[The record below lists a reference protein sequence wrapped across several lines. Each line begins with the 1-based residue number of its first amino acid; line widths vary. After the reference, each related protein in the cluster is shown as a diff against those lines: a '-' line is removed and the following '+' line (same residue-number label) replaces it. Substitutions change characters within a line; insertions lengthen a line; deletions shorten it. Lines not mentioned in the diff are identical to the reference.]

1 MEIQRK
7 KRRAVRSQ
15 VTRIVKEIDECFAAS
30 AEPTVEALK
39 AILQRLEM
47 ASVKLSEVDAAIE
60 RCLTDEDADEEFEQV
75 LEYSDKIANSLGRL
89 KHKIETQRLSR
100 QAQAPST
107 SSNEPQP
114 QKTSAP
120 KAKLPKLELIRF
132 DGKRKNWQPF
142 WEQFEQSVHKNA
154 DLTASDRFHYLRSLL
169 TGDAAA
175 AIAGLPA
182 TAQCY
187 SDAVDLLQQRF
198 GSPAALIQ
206 EHMQGLIDAQPLTS
220 SKNVPAL
227 RRLYD
232 RLQVH
237 MRGLKS
243 LGVADE
249 SYSAM
254 LYPVLLRVLPADMIL
269 DYHRRQA
276 EDSDG
281 TSSAASA
288 NGDSASTGSS
298 ASSQGSPLRSLLHFY
313 RRELESRERAAESRP
328 DDNHGK
334 PPPPFRKHHAASD
347 KGPPRTPTVKDEFKN
362 NIETVNGRYQVKLP
376 WKNNVKLSDNRAVA
390 EKRFRSLTKRLNRAP
405 ELMERYDTEMRRLID
420 DGVAEEAPTD
430 PHDGNQRTYYMP
442 HQPVLRDNST
452 TTKLRI
458 VFDASSHSTDANS
471 LNDNLDS
478 GPNLNPD
485 LVRLLLNFRSHPVAL
500 VADAEKAFL
509 QISVA
514 PEDRDALRF
523 LWFARKPENDKPLPQ
538 IAAYRM
544 TRVPFGTTSSP
555 FLLAATL
562 QCHLEKMEQQYPET
576 AKMLKNCIY
585 VDDVLCGASSEEEAV
600 KVYGEVNRIFA
611 AASMRLHKWGSNSSQ
626 MRELFAQDS
635 LNEVPLGQPANLL
648 KVLGLTWLP
657 NEDLLTFAPDPVI
670 KFSAEQ
676 RNTKRFVLQTSARLY
691 DPLGLLSAFTVR
703 AKTLF
708 QEIWKANI
716 AWDDPLPD
724 HLLNEWT
731 KWCQELPL
739 LSEMSIPRTYEGN
752 IGGNPVHRTLHVF
765 CDASQKAYGAAAY
778 LCTESSTGERTCTLI
793 MAKCRVAPVK
803 PITLARLELMGALMA
818 SRLCQFIG
826 SSLKLHIDS
835 IHLWTDSMITL
846 HWIRGDAARWKEFV
860 KNRVAEIQQN
870 TDVAQWRHCPGKGN
884 PADLMTRG
892 MTAASLKS
900 SDMWWHGPSWI
911 RQQEEVWPSEER
923 PSGFTPEELE
933 TKKEVNVATT
943 TCEEQPDLL
952 KLTRFSSATKV
963 NRVTGW
969 VMRFLHNLRSKEKT
983 SGPLT
988 AAEIERAE
996 EYWLKKA
1003 QQTAFSDE
1011 IRRTTQRM
1019 KLSNDSSLKDFN
1031 LFTDEKG
1038 LLRIRGRLCSANKTR
1053 DERHPIVMPKEHRY
1067 TVLLVNRAHLQLL
1080 HAGARDTLVQ
1090 LRERYWIVRGRQL
1103 VKSVV
1108 RSCAVCRR
1116 YSASHIEAD
1125 TGLLPPERTTKAE
1138 PFEVVGIDFAGPLFV
1153 NEKDKMVKV
1162 YIVLFTCAVT
1172 RAVHLELVTD
1182 MSTGTFIHAFRRFVS
1197 RRGLCRVV
1205 YSDNALTFKRAS
1217 KDMGN
1222 LWKALRHP
1230 DSQSYF
1236 SNSGIEWKFI
1246 AERAPWWGGFYERM
1260 VRSVKLA
1267 LKKTIGRQTLGFVEL
1282 STVLAEVEAVINS
1295 RPLTYTYDDPNDG
1308 APLTPACF
1316 LAGRRLTT
1324 LPLHEE
1330 KFVESSATSLRLL
1343 WQKRKQILHLFW
1355 NVWRKEY
1362 LGQLRSAYASK
1373 KTKGGVPGV
1382 GDVVL
1387 IREDRPRLLWK
1398 TGIVTAVFPGRDGK
1412 IRSCEVRVPQGKT
1425 VKRPVQ
1431 LLFPLETT

>member
-15 VTRIVKEIDECFAAS
+15 VTRIVKEIDECLAAS
-30 AEPTVEALK
+30 AEPTVDALK
-39 AILQRLEM
+39 AILQRLET

-89 KHKIETQRLSR
+89 ELKIETQRLPR
-100 QAQAPST
+100 QAQTTST

-120 KAKLPKLELIRF
+120 KTKLPKLELIRF

-376 WKNNVKLSDNRAVA
+376 WKNNVKLADNRAVA

-430 PHDGNQRTYYMP
+430 PHDGNQRIYYMP

-523 LWFARKPENDKPLPQ
+523 LWFARKPENDKPLPE

-585 VDDVLCGASSEEEAV
+585 IDDVLCGASSEEEAV

-846 HWIRGDAARWKEFV
+846 HWIR
-860 KNRVAEIQQN
+860 
-870 TDVAQWRHCPGKGN
+870 
-884 PADLMTRG
+884 
-892 MTAASLKS
+892 
-900 SDMWWHGPSWI
+900 
-911 RQQEEVWPSEER
+911 
-923 PSGFTPEELE
+923 
-933 TKKEVNVATT
+933 
-943 TCEEQPDLL
+943 
-952 KLTRFSSATKV
+952 
-963 NRVTGW
+963 
-969 VMRFLHNLRSKEKT
+969 
-983 SGPLT
+983 
-988 AAEIERAE
+988 
-996 EYWLKKA
+996 
-1003 QQTAFSDE
+1003 
-1011 IRRTTQRM
+1011 
-1019 KLSNDSSLKDFN
+1019 
-1031 LFTDEKG
+1031 DEKG

-1153 NEKDKMVKV
+1153 NEKGKMVKV

-1197 RRGLCRVV
+1197 RRGLCRGV

-1230 DSQSYF
+1230 DSQRYF

-1412 IRSCEVRVPQGKT
+1412 IRSCVR
-1425 VKRPVQ
+1425 
-1431 LLFPLETT
+1431 

>member
-7 KRRAVRSQ
+7 KRRAIRSQ
-15 VTRIVKEIDECFAAS
+15 VTRIVKEIDECLAAS
-30 AEPTVEALK
+30 AEPTVDALK
-39 AILQRLEM
+39 AMLQRLETT
-47 ASVKLSEVDAAIE
+47 SLKLSEVDAAIE

-89 KHKIETQRLSR
+89 KHKIETQRLPR

-114 QKTSAP
+114 QKPSAP

-142 WEQFEQSVHKNA
+142 WEQFEQSVHKNE

-328 DDNHGK
+328 DDNH
-334 PPPPFRKHHAASD
+334 
-347 KGPPRTPTVKDEFKN
+347 
-362 NIETVNGRYQVKLP
+362 
-376 WKNNVKLSDNRAVA
+376 
-390 EKRFRSLTKRLNRAP
+390 
-405 ELMERYDTEMRRLID
+405 
-420 DGVAEEAPTD
+420 
-430 PHDGNQRTYYMP
+430 
-442 HQPVLRDNST
+442 
-452 TTKLRI
+452 
-458 VFDASSHSTDANS
+458 
-471 LNDNLDS
+471 
-478 GPNLNPD
+478 
-485 LVRLLLNFRSHPVAL
+485 
-500 VADAEKAFL
+500 
-509 QISVA
+509 
-514 PEDRDALRF
+514 
-523 LWFARKPENDKPLPQ
+523 
-538 IAAYRM
+538 
-544 TRVPFGTTSSP
+544 
-555 FLLAATL
+555 
-562 QCHLEKMEQQYPET
+562 
-576 AKMLKNCIY
+576 
-585 VDDVLCGASSEEEAV
+585 
-600 KVYGEVNRIFA
+600 
-611 AASMRLHKWGSNSSQ
+611 
-626 MRELFAQDS
+626 
-635 LNEVPLGQPANLL
+635 
-648 KVLGLTWLP
+648 
-657 NEDLLTFAPDPVI
+657 
-670 KFSAEQ
+670 
-676 RNTKRFVLQTSARLY
+676 
-691 DPLGLLSAFTVR
+691 VR

-911 RQQEEVWPSEER
+911 RHQEEVWPSEER

-1182 MSTGTFIHAFRRFVS
+1182 MSTGTFIQAFRRFVS

-1412 IRSCEVRVPQGKT
+1412 IRSCEVHSWQ
-1425 VKRPVQ
+1425 Q
-1431 LLFPLETT
+1431 